1 QGNYFD
7 IKISCL
13 NGFAKSSD
21 NKDITLCLVNP
32 YVINFQH
39 SELLTITFATKYLIK
54 GIKVPS
60 IKDFRMQNTF
70 IKFNLFDQW
79 VGKYGFDVSPSYNPK
94 KFNVK
99 IDFTPP
105 DNIELYSNNKFKMY
119 VHFRAKSPMFNHKPE
134 LILKQ
139 SAFFNIEFNQKQKL
153 ENVKDLVDKIQ
164 DFFSFASGIPVR
176 ISQFEFRNHSNN
188 VAKKRKL
195 SNPTGILIDKSKSI
209 KKVESRSHH
218 NFLIHFSDLEKTNKN
233 VIEEWLNKYEVL
245 SPVIKMFLENSYHP
259 NLFLE
264 TEFLNYIQA
273 IEVYHNRAINGK
285 QIKLRTRL
293 DELLTKHS
301 KLMSKIIPYKS
312 TFTNRV
318 VKTRNYLTHY
328 NPKIKKRDILKHQSM
343 YDTSMR
349 LKILL
354 QVVILDELGFER
366 PFIIDKIK
374 STNEW
379 THMIANMNK

>member
-1 QGNYFD
+1 
-7 IKISCL
+7 
-13 NGFAKSSD
+13 
-21 NKDITLCLVNP
+21 
-32 YVINFQH
+32 
-39 SELLTITFATKYLIK
+39 
-54 GIKVPS
+54 
-60 IKDFRMQNTF
+60 
-70 IKFNLFDQW
+70 
-79 VGKYGFDVSPSYNPK
+79 
-94 KFNVK
+94 
-99 IDFTPP
+99 
-105 DNIELYSNNKFKMY
+105 
-119 VHFRAKSPMFNHKPE
+119 
-134 LILKQ
+134 
-139 SAFFNIEFNQKQKL
+139 
-153 ENVKDLVDKIQ
+153 
-164 DFFSFASGIPVR
+164 
-176 ISQFEFRNHSNN
+176 
-188 VAKKRKL
+188 
-195 SNPTGILIDKSKSI
+195 
-209 KKVESRSHH
+209 
-218 NFLIHFSDLEKTNKN
+218 
-233 VIEEWLNKYEVL
+233 
-245 SPVIKMFLENSYHP
+245 MFLENSYHP